1 MPEKVDEMRNIDAV
15 RRCPTVSPSNVTI
28 ALIIFHAGRRETT
41 RKIDSI
47 NIPPSVCCQKPKFM
61 HGINSPPLMKLVHAV
76 PLQTTA
82 ENLINH
88 ASNFS
93 IDINLSSG
101 NVTDVVMEI

>member
-1 MPEKVDEMRNIDAV
+1 MRNIDAV
-15 RRCPTVSPSNVTI
+15 LRS
-28 ALIIFHAGRRETT
+28 ALSASVPKQCNDRINYFPAGRRETT

-47 NIPPSVCCQKPKFM
+47 NIPPSVCCQQPKFM

-76 PLQTTA
+76 PLQTMA

-93 IDINLSSG
+93 IDINL
-101 NVTDVVMEI
+101 